1 MQMVFYF
8 AFLLSRSTFTH
19 NYNSSA
25 TDAAAVC
32 LFLFFLSRWHGNC
45 HIRHM
50 LSLLIILNEVY
61 DSDSTQKIAF
71 HLKLMLF
78 SLSPFAQLCDVR
90 FKIHIKTIP
99 DTSISISISILWLL
113 LSFGIILVFERTRQ
127 LIDALNTT
135 STFQQKRQ
143 KYQSSMNVCAIQS
156 QTENFCF
163 NSFPNHQT
171 TLFQLFRRQIYT
183 TNTMVYDW
191 KHTRCTL
198 YSVFIVLSEHALAFQ
213 LIKWKMWSHC
223 HRCTLACTLFSCFR
237 FCSISYK

>member
-1 MQMVFYF
+1 MLLLFACFCFFYRDDMVIATLDTCYHYSLYLMRCMT
-8 AFLLSRSTFTH
+8 ATSWNWCYSRCLLSH
-19 NYNSSA
+19 SS
-25 TDAAAVC
+25 VM
-32 LFLFFLSRWHGNC
+32 SG
-45 HIRHM
+45 
-50 LSLLIILNEVY
+50 
-61 DSDSTQKIAF
+61 
-71 HLKLMLF
+71 LKF
-78 SLSPFAQLCDVR
+78 
-90 FKIHIKTIP
+90 
-99 DTSISISISILWLL
+99 TSIQFRTLQFQFQFYGCHWALESYWCSN
-113 LSFGIILVFERTRQ
+113 TRQ

-135 STFQQKRQ
+135 STFQQKWQ

-198 YSVFIVLSEHALAFQ
+198 HSVFIVLSEHALAFQ

-223 HRCTLACTLFSCFR
+223 HRCTLTCTLFSFFR